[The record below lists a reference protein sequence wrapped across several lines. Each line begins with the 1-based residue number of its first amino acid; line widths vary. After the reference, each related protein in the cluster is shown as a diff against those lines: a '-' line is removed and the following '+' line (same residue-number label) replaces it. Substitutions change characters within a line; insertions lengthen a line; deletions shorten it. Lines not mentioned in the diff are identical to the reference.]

1 MKRILAIGDVHGCLN
16 ELRALLDKVAYD
28 PSDDHLVFV
37 GDLIDRGPDSP
48 GVVRVVRGLQRI
60 APVTVVRGNHDDN
73 AVRFVQR
80 VVRAGLTG
88 KPNQMKAPH
97 PSRMAEW
104 AALTIGDV
112 GWLSEL
118 PVVAAVAPNWLAVH
132 GGFEDKQLGEQKDDK
147 VMRCRYLDAQTG
159 KMVSLK
165 ETDALDQPPDTV
177 WWTERWR
184 GSDNVVYGHAV
195 HDLKD
200 PRVDQCGDVQ
210 CWGIDT
216 GCVFGGRLTAIDISR
231 DKPTVWQVQAERSY
245 ADFAYYKSSK
255 TEAG

>member
-1 MKRILAIGDVHGCLN
+1 MNRILAIGDVHGCLA
-16 ELRALLDKVAYD
+16 ELRSLLEKVVYD
-28 PSDDHLVFV
+28 PSRDHLVFV

-48 GVVRVVRGLQRI
+48 GVVRLVRELQRI
-60 APVTVVRGNHDDN
+60 APVTVIRGNHDDN
-73 AVRFVQR
+73 AVRWCQR
-80 VVRAGLTG
+80 AIRASLTG
-88 KPNQMKAPH
+88 QVNQMKPPH
-97 PSRMAEW
+97 PNRRAEW
-104 AALTIGDV
+104 AQLSLGDI

-118 PVVAAVAPNWLAVH
+118 PVVVAVAPSWLAVH

-165 ETDALDQPPDTV
+165 ETDTLDQPPDTV

-195 HDLKD
+195 HDLAD

-216 GCVFGGRLTAIDISR
+216 GCVFGGRLTAIDLSQAR
-231 DKPTVWQVQAERSY
+231 PTVWQVQAERAY
-245 ADFAYYKSSK
+245 ADFNRYLGSK
-255 TEAG
+255 VE